1 MKSVCTPCAE
11 RSAGFT
17 LVELLLVIALI
28 GVLASFLVPTL
39 TRARS
44 LASLTG
50 LTSRLG
56 SHAKVLI
63 AYTQDHRDFMPAFTD
78 PKATYSLVY
87 VDETPIKLGYFDTYW
102 SWHIALAERT
112 FHTTHHDPAFYET
125 RPEFSPVTSIWYSSS
140 FAAEP
145 AFWRDTTRTGPN
157 QWRATKLSEVQF
169 PSQKAVLFANEAWR
183 QSRGKIAPLGFMDA
197 SAEGVPEASLKGG
210 YPSGTGDWPGSGLAG
225 PVPGMVTID
234 GVHGRDR

>member
-1 MKSVCTPCAE
+1 MGTGAIIILST
-11 RSAGFT
+11 
-17 LVELLLVIALI
+17 LLLQPSS
-28 GVLASFLVPTL
+28 AS
-39 TRARS
+39 
-44 LASLTG
+44 
-50 LTSRLG
+50 
-56 SHAKVLI
+56 
-63 AYTQDHRDFMPAFTD
+63 QD
-78 PKATYSLVY
+78 
-87 VDETPIKLGYFDTYW
+87 
-102 SWHIALAERT
+102 ALAAWLRDVGERGP
-112 FHTTHHDPAFYET
+112 HRPADLVYET
-125 RPEFSPVTSIWYSSS
+125 RPELSPVTSIWYSSS
-140 FAAEP
+140 FAADP

-183 QSRGKIAPLGFMDA
+183 QSRRKIAPLGFMDA